1 MSGFGLIFVD
11 GKIIVS
17 NGGEAAAA
25 LIERMSGSL
34 ASGEAKAIVVREA
47 NGVAPI
53 VEKQL
58 KGSALNIF
66 LRNNHAS
73 SPTH

>member
-34 ASGEAKAIVVREA
+34 ASGEAKAIVVRA
-47 NGVAPI
+47 TKGVSFEYLFEEQPCLVAH
-53 VEKQL
+53 
-58 KGSALNIF
+58 ALN
-66 LRNNHAS
+66 
-73 SPTH
+73 